1 MMRRALLSLTAAAIP
16 LLGPAEVRAQ
26 SERSIERWAESIA
39 AAAERLAVKVERKA
53 TTLASR
59 IEAEINAEFNDRSA
73 HGRRSRSQRD
83 DDRRHRDLPFQAPR
97 IDTSFAFSSTGVVD
111 LSSAFGDI
119 VVTGSDTREARVKA
133 WTDRGRLEYEFSSTR
148 LTIEHRNDRGSSR
161 GRSSDSRYEVSIPR
175 GARVILRS
183 TSGDIEVHNTRGE
196 VEVNSTSGDVI
207 IEDAV
212 RVEVGTLSGDITVRT
227 VKGNVEASTVNGTVE
242 ASGIEG
248 DIKLGS
254 TSGDLIVSD
263 SRGRDVELSTTTGEV
278 AYAGAI
284 DPNGRYEF
292 HSHSGTIDLA
302 IPAGTNAR
310 FSVETFSGEID
321 SDFPITLQPGDRTSS
336 KPRRFEFTVGTG
348 GPRIIAESFS
358 GGVEI
363 RKR

>member
-1 MMRRALLSLTAAAIP
+1 MMRRVVLSLTAAAVSLP
-16 LLGPAEVRAQ
+16 GPAEARAQ
-26 SERSIERWAESIA
+26 STERNIERWAESIA
-39 AAAERLAVKVERKA
+39 AAAERIAAKVERQA

-59 IEAEINAEFNDRSA
+59 IEAEINDRQS
-73 HGRRSRSQRD
+73 HGRRSRIEHEGE
-83 DDRRHRDLPFQAPR
+83 RRGRDLAFQAPR
-97 IDTSFAFSSTGVVD
+97 IDTTFAFGANGVVD

-119 VVTGSDTREARVKA
+119 VVTGSDRRDAHVKA
-133 WTDRGRLEYEFSSTR
+133 WTDRGRLEYEFSSSR

-183 TSGDIEVHNTRGE
+183 TSGDIEVRNTGGE

-207 IEDAV
+207 IEDAAQ
-212 RVEVGTLSGDITVRT
+212 RVEVGTLSGDITLRN
-227 VKGNVEASTVNGTVE
+227 VKGNVEASTVNGEIE
-242 ASGIEG
+242 ASGVEG

-254 TSGDLIVSD
+254 TSGDITVTD
-263 SRGRDVELSTTTGEV
+263 ARGRDVELSTTTGEV
-278 AYAGAI
+278 SYAGAV

-321 SDFPITLQPGDRTSS
+321 SDFPITLQPGDRTSGR
-336 KPRRFEFTVGTG
+336 PRRFEFTVGTG